1 VTDHSPI
8 AVSTEVE
15 LKSDDLKDMKIY
27 GSDLPERYRQL
38 NYCELNSKNDNE
50 QCKIVLSGS
59 LKSKPHWH
67 FFGDSQ
73 MAYVFQSLKTQY
85 PYEVSV
91 ERGQLKNGKDR
102 CKLSEYLNVEKS
114 NIWKKPDIKLLQG
127 PVKAAPFCSD
137 MNGWGPNMVGN
148 EEKSIEYFNIEFAQ
162 DVEVQTQSVPTTQ
175 EAAALYL
182 TNENKDDHVCVVNT
196 GLHDQI
202 VLNSDT
208 PPDQF
213 LNNVR
218 WYLKLLDSVCGN
230 LVWVGLTAVAE
241 IDDNPQ
247 RNSLSLEWNKQVYSA
262 LASDYKNNSFVIDV
276 WEESDAAPFRGGRQN
291 IHFEYPYYVSFAS
304 LYASL
309 V

>member
-1 VTDHSPI
+1 MINAALAAENLDRFNQ
-8 AVSTEVE
+8 AYDYY
-15 LKSDDLKDMKIY
+15 KMCADNNY
-27 GSDLPERYRQL
+27 GKGAEMYQSMIRV
-38 NYCELNSKNDNE
+38 LNSPK
-50 QCKIVLSGS
+50 
-59 LKSKPHWH
+59 
-67 FFGDSQ
+67 
-73 MAYVFQSLKTQY
+73 
-85 PYEVSV
+85 
-91 ERGQLKNGKDR
+91 
-102 CKLSEYLNVEKS
+102 
-114 NIWKKPDIKLLQG
+114 
-127 PVKAAPFCSD
+127 
-137 MNGWGPNMVGN
+137 
-148 EEKSIEYFNIEFAQ
+148 
-162 DVEVQTQSVPTTQ
+162 
-175 EAAALYL
+175 
-182 TNENKDDHVCVVNT
+182 NENKDDHVCVVNT

-202 VLNSDT
+202 LLNSDT

-241 IDDNPQ
+241 IGNNPQ

-291 IHFEYPYYVSFAS
+291 IHFEHPYYVSFAS